1 MPVFFQGAGFK
12 GLIRKYKGCVGGVK
26 EICAVPSSG
35 YFSVV
40 GLDRFLRLLLLLAY
54 FNCSVPESVLFG
66 FPEPYVFS

>member
-1 MPVFFQGAGFK
+1 MSKFCLFLKGAGFK

-40 GLDRFLRLLLLLAY
+40 GLDRFLR
-54 FNCSVPESVLFG
+54 
-66 FPEPYVFS
+66 